1 MKKILFT
8 GGTGFIGRNL
18 LPFLKNIYDVSA
30 PSRNELNLTDPD
42 SIENYFINHKFDV
55 VIHAAIPNI
64 AFNKDKSETL
74 LKDSLFTFM
83 KLYQQQEKYEKL
95 IYFGSGA
102 EFDKTFPIISISEEE
117 FGKRIPNNDYGLAK
131 YSRTSLERKSEK
143 IYNLRIFGCYGPTDA
158 DFKLITYAIH
168 CCMDNK
174 PIVLHQDCIFDYMH
188 VSDIYPV
195 LNYFIENTPKYH
207 DYNICTGNRISI
219 LEICKYIQKEMN
231 CNLPIQ
237 IEKPGFNNEYTGQN
251 LRICQEIPN
260 LKFTPLQ
267 EGIKRQIIYEKE
279 AYGNEKKSS

>member
-18 LPFLKNIYDVSA
+18 LPFLKNTYEVIA
-30 PSRNELNLTDPD
+30 PSRDELNLTDPD
-42 SIENYFINHKFDV
+42 SIENYFNDHQFDI

-74 LKDSLFTFM
+74 LKDSLFAFM
-83 KLYQQQEKYEKL
+83 KLYQMQERYEKL

-102 EFDKTFPIISISEEE
+102 EFDKAFPIKSVSEEE

-131 YSRTSLERKSEK
+131 YIMTSLARKSEK
-143 IYNLRIFGCYGPTDA
+143 IYNLRIFGCFGPTDA

-174 PIVLHQDCIFDYMH
+174 PIVLHQDCIFDYMY
-188 VSDIYPV
+188 VLDIYPI
-195 LNYFIENTPKYH
+195 LKYFIENKPKYH
-207 DYNICTGNRISI
+207 DYNICTGNRTSI
-219 LEICKYIQKEMN
+219 LEICKYIQQAMN
-231 CNLPIQ
+231 CSTPIQ

-251 LRICQEIPN
+251 LRICQEIPK

-267 EGIKRQIIYEKE
+267 EGIKKQIIYEKE

>member
-42 SIENYFINHKFDV
+42 SIEKYFNNHKFDV

-131 YSRTSLERKSEK
+131 YIMTSLARKSEK

-158 DFKLITYAIH
+158 DFKLITYAVH
-168 CCMDNK
+168 CCMENK
-174 PIVLHQDCIFDYMH
+174 PIVLHQDCVFDYMY

-195 LNYFIENTPKYH
+195 LKYFIENTPKYH

-219 LEICKYIQKEMN
+219 LEICKYIQEEMN

-251 LRICQEIPN
+251 LRICQEILN
-260 LKFTPLQ
+260 SKFTPLH

>member
-42 SIENYFINHKFDV
+42 SIEKYFNNHKFDV

-83 KLYQQQEKYEKL
+83 KLYQQQENYEKL

-102 EFDKTFPIISISEEE
+102 EFDKTFPIISVSEEE

-131 YSRTSLERKSEK
+131 YIMTSLARKSEK

-158 DFKLITYAIH
+158 DFKLITYAVH
-168 CCMDNK
+168 CCMENK
-174 PIVLHQDCIFDYMH
+174 PIVLHQDCIFDYMY